1 MLRREEL
8 RALYASY
15 AYEPDDE
22 TRELYPTDRIS
33 AELALQILLTQDMT
47 EEAVNLMA
55 SAIMPRVGVWWAYL
69 CLQMVFEDIRKD
81 FEKDGLTPRERRA
94 KKVEAMVKELS
105 DTSDIDK
112 KVEAHRQATEAYVK
126 ELEEAAKNQG
136 YLNPLERMAA
146 KMQWLDK
153 EFKIFK
159 KKLPPGSFDER
170 SDTDGNSALEKMVSE
185 RLDSIKASWNR
196 RFEQLEK
203 DDKLPEGMPNTDDI
217 FEAIR
222 KKTGAIG
229 PAVDKEMAKHFP
241 LKLRGLPKPVSPARK
256 TAAVEAALR
265 WLLVPSDENG
275 KLACDAAMAAKA
287 GPESMLAYTAF
298 WASTNLVTETGVAPT
313 NLALPPMGISK
324 TLLQLALMEGGEMD
338 YDARYKEFLRLGIEC
353 ADNTCTWD
361 EHGKVVRHGGGEA
374 PPRREDHV
382 FRTRYGFG
390 RE

>member
-81 FEKDGLTPRERRA
+81 FEKDGLTPQERRA
-94 KKVEAMVKELS
+94 KKVDAMVKEMS

-112 KVEAHRQATEAYVK
+112 MVEDYEKKMNEYVK
-126 ELEEAAKNQG
+126 KIEEDAKG
-136 YLNPLERMAA
+136 KVTRNPIERA
-146 KMQWLDK
+146 QL
-153 EFKIFK
+153 
-159 KKLPPGSFDER
+159 KL
-170 SDTDGNSALEKMVSE
+170 KW
-185 RLDSIKASWNR
+185 IKAEYAKFVAREPDGYAPETHAPIPEDSYMR
-196 RFEQLEK
+196 RVQLRIEEEWKEKFEQLEK
-203 DDKLPEGMPNTDDI
+203 DDKLPEGMPNTEDI